1 MGELQPLLS
10 DEGQGK
16 LREWLGQPS
25 AEFHLQYKARTHGF
39 DPQTF
44 HQHCDGVGPT
54 VSVGYNSSGY
64 VFGGYTA
71 LPWDSQAGYHRDPR
85 AFLFV
90 LYTGRNQFNPQRV
103 DAMQGKTRATV
114 RHGFSF
120 GPTFGNDLMF
130 FSGKFTSGNDQDG
143 YTKTNGFCTPGD
155 GFFMANGLQL
165 TGGDYKFKDIEV
177 YQVTEQ
183 MRSSIAS
190 PINTS
195 INRRAVKPM
204 VQFREESVV
213 GVKGSWRVLPQSSA
227 WREVDWSL
235 LFLGQLKEE
244 VAQYRPL
251 PELRIEQVN
260 ILLVGPVGAGK
271 SSFFN
276 TVNSAFRNYVT
287 NQAATGVTNHSMTT
301 QFRRY
306 DVRASRE
313 GPSLGFRL
321 CDTLGL
327 EEQQSGLDIV
337 DLLYI
342 LDGNVPD
349 RYQFNPLVRI
359 SAETVPGFN
368 MAPSLGDK
376 THCVVYVMDISDVGS
391 MSRVTTEKFGAIR
404 AQVSQRGIPFVVLL
418 TKVDRACSHVGSDLT
433 MVYRSRHIQEHVD
446 LFSRTTGI
454 PKSSILVTK
463 NYDTELETQLAVDVL
478 ALHALRQMIRY
489 ADNYLDDHLDRH
501 IQIVRADTLSP
512 RQGSEEDGSLPR
524 TPATEREDSPQQDRP
539 GGERA
544 SSENSP
550 HQDRPRKEKAS
561 YANKRHV
568 PHPSWEK
575 PGSGSRRSQPPTR
588 TSVTPRTHSSQ
599 RPETKEDDPPRS
611 RSSPPKSRAES
622 TKEEEDQRR
631 PPSTASKKSTPE
643 ERRPGSTT
651 SNKTTVTGIVG
662 RYDQGM

>member
-16 LREWLGQPS
+16 LREWLGQPG
-25 AEFHLQYKARTHGF
+25 AEFHLLYKARTHGF
-39 DPQTF
+39 DPATF
-44 HQHCDGVGPT
+44 HQRCDGFGPT

-71 LPWDSQAGYHRDPR
+71 LPWASEPGCHRDPR

-90 LYTGRNQFNPQRV
+90 LYTGRNQFSPQRI
-103 DAMQGKTRATV
+103 DAMQGKTRTTV
-114 RHGFSF
+114 RHSLSH

-130 FSGKFTSGNDQDG
+130 FSGKFTSGNDKDG

-155 GFFMANGLQL
+155 GFYMANGLQL
-165 TGGDYKFKDIEV
+165 TGGDYRFKDIEV
-177 YQVTEQ
+177 YQVTEP
-183 MRSSIAS
+183 MRSAITS
-190 PINTS
+190 PAPVDR
-195 INRRAVKPM
+195 RRAVKPM
-204 VQFREESVV
+204 VQFSDEPVG
-213 GVKGSWRVLPQSSA
+213 GVKGSWRALPESSA

-235 LFLGQLKEE
+235 LFLEQLKQEI
-244 VAQYRPL
+244 AHYRPL
-251 PELRIEQVN
+251 AELRIEQVN
-260 ILLVGPVGAGK
+260 ILLVGPVAAGK

-301 QFRRY
+301 QYRRY

-313 GPSLGFRL
+313 GPCLGFRL

-327 EEQQSGLDIV
+327 EDLQSGLDIV

-376 THCVVYVMDISDVGS
+376 THCVVYVMDISDVGT

-404 AQVSQRGIPFVVLL
+404 AQASQRGIPFVVLL
-418 TKVDRACSHVGSDLT
+418 TKVDRACSHVGSDLS
-433 MVYRSRHIQEHVD
+433 MVYRSRQVLEHVD
-446 LFSRTTGI
+446 LLSRTTGI

-463 NYDTELETQLAVDVL
+463 NYDSELETELAVDVL

-501 IQIVRADTLSP
+501 IQSARAATTSP
-512 RQGSEEDGSLPR
+512 RQGSEEDDVSLPR
-524 TPATEREDSPQQDRP
+524 TPHTERGDTPR
-539 GGERA
+539 
-544 SSENSP
+544 
-550 HQDRPRKEKAS
+550 QDRPRNSEKAS

-575 PGSGSRRSQPPTR
+575 PGSGRKSQPPTR
-588 TSVTPRTHSSQ
+588 TSVTPPRTHSSQ
-599 RPETKEDDPPRS
+599 RPKTKEDEPPRS

-622 TKEEEDQRR
+622 NKEEEDQRR

-643 ERRPGSTT
+643 ERRPGSIT
-651 SNKTTVTGIVG
+651 SSKTGVTAIVG
-662 RYDQGM
+662 RYDQGL

>member
-25 AEFHLQYKARTHGF
+25 AEFHLLYKARTHGF
-39 DPQTF
+39 DPATF
-44 HQHCDGVGPT
+44 HQRCDGVGPT

-64 VFGGYTA
+64 VFGGYTV
-71 LPWDSQAGYHRDPR
+71 LPWDSEAGYHRDPR

-90 LYTGRNQFNPQRV
+90 LYTGRNQFNPQRI

-114 RHGFSF
+114 RHGFSY

-130 FSGKFTSGNDQDG
+130 FSGKFTSGNDRDG

-155 GFFMANGLQL
+155 GFHMANGLQL
-165 TGGDYKFKDIEV
+165 TGGDYRFKDIEV

-183 MRSSIAS
+183 RRSEIAS

-195 INRRAVKPM
+195 LNRRAVKPM
-204 VQFREESVV
+204 VQFSDEPVV
-213 GVKGSWRVLPQSSA
+213 GVRGSWRVLPESSA

-235 LFLGQLKEE
+235 LFLEQLKQEI
-244 VAQYRPL
+244 ADYRPL
-251 PELRIEQVN
+251 AELRIEQVN

-313 GPSLGFRL
+313 GPSLGLRL

-327 EEQQSGLDIV
+327 EDLQSGLDIV

-418 TKVDRACSHVGSDLT
+418 TKADRACSHVGSDLT
-433 MVYRSRHIQEHVD
+433 MVYRSRHIVEQVD
-446 LFSRTTGI
+446 LLSRTTGI

-463 NYDTELETQLAVDVL
+463 NYDSELETQLAVDVL

-501 IQIVRADTLSP
+501 VQSVRASTVSP
-512 RQGSEEDGSLPR
+512 RQGSDGDGSLPP
-524 TPATEREDSPQQDRP
+524 TPPTERDDSPQQHRP
-539 GGERA
+539 G
-544 SSENSP
+544 
-550 HQDRPRKEKAS
+550 KEKAS
-561 YANKRHV
+561 YANKRHM

-575 PGSGSRRSQPPTR
+575 PGSGRKSQPPTR

-599 RPETKEDDPPRS
+599 RPTTKEDEPPRS
-611 RSSPPKSRAES
+611 RSSPPKSRES
-622 TKEEEDQRR
+622 AKEEEDQRR
-631 PPSTASKKSTPE
+631 PPSTAE

-651 SNKTTVTGIVG
+651 SSKTAVTSIVG